1 MISFLKGT
9 LVATDIEGAIVEVG
23 GIGYR
28 LSMSMMSISKL
39 GTVGS
44 QVNVL
49 TYLHLREDAITL
61 YGFAS
66 DEERSLFEKLITVSG
81 VGPKVALSALSHF
94 EVAELIGAIVSQNVA
109 AVQKIP
115 GVGKKTASRIVLELK
130 DALSSDEGT
139 LFAASSGAPLQ
150 SSASSATVD
159 ALLSMGFTSA
169 EADLALKGAPK
180 DASES
185 ELLRYALKR
194 LGE

>member
-1 MISFLKGT
+1 MISFIKGT
-9 LVATDIEGAIVEVG
+9 LVASDIEGAIIEVN

-28 LSMSMMSISKL
+28 VAMSYNSLAKL
-39 GTVGS
+39 GQVGS
-44 QVNVL
+44 HVQVL
-49 TYLHLREDAITL
+49 TCLYVREDALVL

-66 DEERSLFEKLITVSG
+66 DEERRLFEKLITVSG
-81 VGPKVALSALSHF
+81 IGPKVALSALSQF
-94 EVAELIGAIVSQNVA
+94 EATELISAIVSQDVS

-130 DALSSDEGT
+130 DALGQTELGP
-139 LFAASSGAPLQ
+139 LFAVAKPQAQ
-150 SSASSATVD
+150 SLDATTD

-169 EADLALKGAPK
+169 EAELALKGAPAE
-180 DASES
+180 ASES

>member
-1 MISFLKGT
+1 MISFIKGT
-9 LVATDIEGAIVEVG
+9 LVASDIEGAIIEVN

-28 LSMSMMSISKL
+28 VAMSYNSLTKL
-39 GTVGS
+39 GQVGS
-44 QVNVL
+44 SVQVL
-49 TYLHLREDAITL
+49 TYLYVREDALVL
-61 YGFAS
+61 YGFTS

-81 VGPKVALSALSHF
+81 IGPKVALSALSQF
-94 EVAELIGAIVSQNVA
+94 EAAELISAIVSQDVS

-130 DALSSDEGT
+130 DALGQVELGP
-139 LFAASSGAPLQ
+139 LFVAAKPQAQ
-150 SSASSATVD
+150 SVDATTD

-169 EADLALKGAPK
+169 EAELALKGAPAE
-180 DASES
+180 ASES

>member
-1 MISFLKGT
+1 MISFIKGT
-9 LVATDIEGAIVEVG
+9 LVASDREGAIIEVN

-28 LSMSMMSISKL
+28 VAMSYNSLAKL
-39 GTVGS
+39 GQVGS
-44 QVNVL
+44 QVQVL
-49 TYLHLREDAITL
+49 TYLYVREDALVL

-81 VGPKVALSALSHF
+81 IGPKVALSALSQF
-94 EVAELIGAIVSQNVA
+94 EATELIAAIVSQDVS

-130 DALSSDEGT
+130 DALGQAELGP
-139 LFAASSGAPLQ
+139 LFAAAKPQIQ
-150 SSASSATVD
+150 SVDATTD

-169 EADLALKGAPK
+169 EAELALKGAPAE
-180 DASES
+180 ASES

>member
-1 MISFLKGT
+1 MISFIKGD
-9 LVATDIEGAIVEVG
+9 LVATDIEGAIIDVN

-28 LSMSMMSISKL
+28 VAMSYNSLAKL
-39 GTVGS
+39 GPIGS
-44 QVNVL
+44 VVQVL
-49 TYLHLREDAITL
+49 TYLYVREDALVL

-66 DEERSLFEKLITVSG
+66 DEERRLFEKLITVSG
-81 VGPKVALSALSHF
+81 IGPKVALSALSQF
-94 EVAELIGAIVSQNVA
+94 EAAELVSAIVAQDVS

-115 GVGKKTASRIVLELK
+115 GVGKKTAQRIVLELK
-130 DALSSDEGT
+130 DALGQAELGP
-139 LFAASSGAPLQ
+139 LFAAAKPASGSSDA
-150 SSASSATVD
+150 ATD

-169 EADLALKGAPK
+169 EAELALQGAPA

>member
-1 MISFLKGT
+1 MISFIKGE
-9 LVATDIEGAIVEVG
+9 LVATDVEGAIIEVN

-28 LSMSMMSISKL
+28 VAMSYNSLTKL

-44 QVNVL
+44 VVQVL
-49 TYLHLREDAITL
+49 TYLYVREDALVL

-66 DEERSLFEKLITVSG
+66 EEERRLFEKLITVSG
-81 VGPKVALSALSHF
+81 IGPKVALSALSQF
-94 EVAELIGAIVSQNVA
+94 EAEELIAAIVAQDAS

-115 GVGKKTASRIVLELK
+115 GVGKKTAQRIVLELK
-130 DALSSDEGT
+130 DALGTSDLGP
-139 LFAASSGAPLQ
+139 LFTAAKPASG
-150 SSASSATVD
+150 SADAATD

-169 EADLALKGAPK
+169 EAQLALQGAPD

>member
-1 MISFLKGT
+1 MISFIKGT
-9 LVATDIEGAIVEVG
+9 LVASDIEGAIIEVN

-28 LSMSMMSISKL
+28 VAMSYNSLAKL
-39 GTVGS
+39 GQIGS
-44 QVNVL
+44 SVQVL
-49 TYLHLREDAITL
+49 TYLYVREDALVL

-81 VGPKVALSALSHF
+81 IGPKVALSALSQF
-94 EVAELIGAIVSQNVA
+94 EAAELISAIVSQDVS

-130 DALSSDEGT
+130 DALGQAELGP
-139 LFAASSGAPLQ
+139 LFAAAKPQAQ
-150 SSASSATVD
+150 SVDATTD

-169 EADLALKGAPK
+169 EAELALKGAPAE
-180 DASES
+180 ASES

>member
-1 MISFLKGT
+1 MISFIKGT
-9 LVATDIEGAIVEVG
+9 LVASDIEGVVIEVN

-28 LSMSMMSISKL
+28 VAMPYSSLAKL
-39 GTVGS
+39 GSIGS
-44 QVNVL
+44 QVQVL
-49 TYLHLREDAITL
+49 TYLYVREDALVL

-66 DEERSLFEKLITVSG
+66 EEERGLFEKLITVSG
-81 VGPKVALSALSHF
+81 IGPKVALSALSHLDAADL
-94 EVAELIGAIVSQNVA
+94 VAAIIAQDVS

-130 DALSSDEGT
+130 DALGKSELGP
-139 LFAASSGAPLQ
+139 LFA
-150 SSASSATVD
+150 SAKPQTQTFDATTD

-169 EADLALKGAPK
+169 EAELALKGAP
-180 DASES
+180 AEAGES

>member
-1 MISFLKGT
+1 MISFIKGT
-9 LVATDIEGAIVEVG
+9 LVASDIEGAIIEVN

-28 LSMSMMSISKL
+28 VAMSYNSLAKL
-39 GTVGS
+39 GQVGS
-44 QVNVL
+44 SVQVL
-49 TYLHLREDAITL
+49 TYLYVREDALVL

-81 VGPKVALSALSHF
+81 IGPKVALSALSQF
-94 EVAELIGAIVSQNVA
+94 EAAELISAIVSQDVS

-130 DALSSDEGT
+130 DALGQAELGP
-139 LFAASSGAPLQ
+139 LFTAAKPQPQ
-150 SSASSATVD
+150 SVDATTD

-169 EADLALKGAPK
+169 EAELALKGAP
-180 DASES
+180 AEAGES